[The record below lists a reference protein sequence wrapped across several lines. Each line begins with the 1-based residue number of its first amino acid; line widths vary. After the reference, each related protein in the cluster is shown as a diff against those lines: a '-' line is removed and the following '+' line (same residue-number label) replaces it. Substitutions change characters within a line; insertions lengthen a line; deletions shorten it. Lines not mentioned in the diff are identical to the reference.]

1 MRFDY
6 FENIWNQYLNFF
18 ESIKIDKEILKQIY
32 HYNMETLIPN
42 KSQILTD
49 GTNGQE
55 YEIKIVDYKDD
66 GTLKQTL
73 VIEPTGGK
81 VECYKRFAFNE
92 DFVKKGNI
100 NLKCY
105 DSKTLDFL
113 ADNDYLTTFDAIR
126 IDKQLKN
133 LHILPDF
140 EIAATSK
147 LALSADLL
155 PFVGEDSDIISDS
168 NALNFRL
175 EKDGE
180 PYDSFLKSCEVNK
193 VYSKFQQ
200 VKSDINLPELLNG
213 KTK

>member
-42 KSQILTD
+42 KSQMLTD

-81 VECYKRFAFNE
+81 GECYKRFAFNE
-92 DFVKKGNI
+92 DFVKIFSLNEDNI
-100 NLKCY
+100 TIEKY
-105 DSKTLDFL
+105 DDQK
-113 ADNDYLTTFDAIR
+113 
-126 IDKQLKN
+126 
-133 LHILPDF
+133 
-140 EIAATSK
+140 K
-147 LALSADLL
+147 L
-155 PFVGEDSDIISDS
+155 
-168 NALNFRL
+168 
-175 EKDGE
+175 
-180 PYDSFLKSCEVNK
+180 NK
-193 VYSKFQQ
+193 RKYF
-200 VKSDINLPELLNG
+200 
-213 KTK
+213 